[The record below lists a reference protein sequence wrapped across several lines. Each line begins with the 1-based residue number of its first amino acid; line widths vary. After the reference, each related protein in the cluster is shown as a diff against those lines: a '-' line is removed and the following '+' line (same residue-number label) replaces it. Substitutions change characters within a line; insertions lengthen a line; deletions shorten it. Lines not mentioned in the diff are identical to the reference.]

1 MTEALLLSNGRAP
14 GLGFLEHVRDT
25 ITQVLGG
32 RDRVLFIPYASSDPD
47 RYTEVMRESLAGI
60 GIRVDGAHTAPDLC
74 AAIAAAQAVF
84 VGGGNSFRL
93 LKWVRAAG
101 ALKPLRERAV
111 GGMPYIGA
119 SAGSNLACASI
130 RTTNDM
136 PIVNPGSFEA
146 LGLIPFQVN
155 PHYPYTA
162 APPQMHAGESRDD
175 RIGEF
180 LDENDVPVLGLP
192 EGTWLRVSGLTAST
206 GGVAH
211 TKLFQRGA
219 EPRELP
225 PGSDVSTLMGLPVRF
240 DTSETYSKPARR
252 T

>member
-1 MTEALLLSNGRAP
+1 MTEALLLSNARAP
-14 GLGFLEHVRDT
+14 GLGFLDHVRDT
-25 ITQVLGG
+25 IAEVLAG
-32 RDRVLFIPYASSDPD
+32 RDRMLFIPYASTEAE
-47 RYTEVMRESLAGI
+47 RYTEVIGEHLAGI
-60 GIRVDGAHTAPDLC
+60 GVRVDGAHTAPDLC
-74 AAIAAAQAVF
+74 EAIAAAQAVF

-93 LKWVRAAG
+93 LKRMREAG
-101 ALKPLRERAV
+101 ALKPLRERALD
-111 GGMPYIGA
+111 GMPYVGA

-162 APPQMHAGESRDD
+162 TPPGMHAGESRDD
-175 RIGEF
+175 RIREF

-192 EGTWLRVSGLTAST
+192 EGTWLRVSGPAAST
-206 GGVAH
+206 GGVTR
-211 TKLFQRGA
+211 TKLFRRGA
-219 EPRELP
+219 EPEELP

-240 DTSETYSKPARR
+240 DTNGQARS
-252 T
+252 

>member
-1 MTEALLLSNGRAP
+1 MTEALLLSNATAP
-14 GLGFLEHVRDT
+14 GLGFLDHVRDT
-25 ITQVLGG
+25 IAEVLGG
-32 RDRVLFIPYASSDPD
+32 RDRMLFIPYASSQAD
-47 RYTEVMRESLAGI
+47 RYTEVMREGLARI
-60 GIRVDGAHTAPDLC
+60 GVRVDGAHTAPDLC
-74 AAIAAAQAVF
+74 EAIATAQAVF

-93 LKWVRAAG
+93 LKRMREAG
-101 ALKPLRERAV
+101 ALKPLRERALD
-111 GGMPYIGA
+111 GMPYVGA

-162 APPQMHAGESRDD
+162 TPPQMHAGESRDD

-206 GGVAH
+206 GGVTH
-211 TKLFQRGA
+211 TKLFRRGA
-219 EPRELP
+219 EPQQLP
-225 PGSDVSTLMGLPVRF
+225 PGSDVSMLMGLPVRF
-240 DTSETYSKPARR
+240 DTNGQALA
-252 T
+252 

>member
-1 MTEALLLSNGRAP
+1 MTEALLLSNARAP
-14 GLGFLEHVRDT
+14 GLGFLDHVLDT
-25 ITQVLGG
+25 IAELLDG
-32 RDRVLFIPYASSDPD
+32 RDRMLFIPFAQTEAD
-47 RYTEVMRESLAGI
+47 RYTEVMREGLARI
-60 GIRVDGAHTAPDLC
+60 GVRVDGAHTAPDLC
-74 AAIAAAQAVF
+74 EAIAAAQAVF

-93 LKWVRAAG
+93 LKRMREAG
-101 ALKPLRERAV
+101 ALKPLRERALD
-111 GGMPYIGA
+111 GMPYAGA

-162 APPQMHAGESRDD
+162 TPPQMHAGESRDD
-175 RIGEF
+175 RIREF
-180 LDENDVPVLGLP
+180 LEENDVPVLGLP
-192 EGTWLRVSGLTAST
+192 EGTWLRVSGPTAST

-211 TKLFQRGA
+211 TKLFRRGA

-240 DTSETYSKPARR
+240 DTSGQAPG
-252 T
+252 